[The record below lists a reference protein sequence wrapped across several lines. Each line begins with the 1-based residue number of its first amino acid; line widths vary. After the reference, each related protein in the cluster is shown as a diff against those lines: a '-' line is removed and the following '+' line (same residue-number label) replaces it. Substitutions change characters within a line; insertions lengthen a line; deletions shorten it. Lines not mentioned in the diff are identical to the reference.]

1 MRSARAEGRSPASAF
16 VNSHPGTKRV
26 EYQRGL
32 KVLLL
37 TDDAG
42 EGQRLQRALGAAQAC
57 EVVALDDALKHKP
70 EHSAIACLASFDPE
84 TTEQLR
90 EALSHHRTD
99 PRIPVLFL
107 MRDPSLYAS
116 TQAEALG
123 ATALLPSDASDDQII
138 AAARRMAE
146 VVVDPAPQ
154 TARAESVL
162 EADVAE
168 IGAALVELM
177 QAAKENRQ
185 IPLGLLDQGAERLVT
200 SMRRTGIRQWL
211 DFVRRHDD
219 LTYQHCLLVAG
230 LVAGFASRLG
240 IAPGSQKMLAQAA
253 LVHDI
258 GKASIPRHIL
268 HKTGLLSAD
277 EMALIRRHPA
287 DGHALL
293 TGQRGIDARVLAVVR
308 HHHEYLDG
316 SGYPDRLR
324 ASQIPDFVR
333 LVTVC
338 DIYAALV
345 ERRTYKPP
353 IAPAQAQAML
363 VAMGGKLDQGLVAA
377 FGRLVAE
384 M

>member
-1 MRSARAEGRSPASAF
+1 M
-16 VNSHPGTKRV
+16 
-26 EYQRGL
+26 
-32 KVLLL
+32 LLL

-42 EGQRLQRALGAAQAC
+42 EGQRLQRALGVAQSC
-57 EVVALDDALKHKP
+57 EMIALDDALKHRP
-70 EHSAIACLASFDPE
+70 EHSAIACFASFDPE

-107 MRDPSLYAS
+107 MRDTSLYAS
-116 TQAEALG
+116 TQAQALG
-123 ATALLPSDASDDQII
+123 ATTLLPSDASEDQLL

-146 VVVDPAPQ
+146 TAPEQPAAAHAP
-154 TARAESVL
+154 ESLL
-162 EADVAE
+162 ESDVSA
-168 IGAALVELM
+168 IGATVVALL
-177 QAAKENRQ
+177 QAAKERQ
-185 IPLGLLDQGAERLVT
+185 PIPLRLLDQGAERLVA

-230 LVAGFASRLG
+230 LVAGFAGRLG
-240 IAPGSQKMLAQAA
+240 IAPAGQKMLAQAA

-268 HKTGLLSAD
+268 HKTAALTVP
-277 EMALIRRHPA
+277 EMALIKRHPA

-293 TGQRGIDARVLAVVR
+293 AGQRGIDPRVLAVVR

-316 SGYPDRLR
+316 SGYPDRLC
-324 ASQIPDFVR
+324 AAQIPDFVR
-333 LVTVC
+333 LTTVC
-338 DIYAALV
+338 DIYAALI
-345 ERRTYKPP
+345 ERRAYKAP
-353 IAPAQAQAML
+353 IAPVQAHAML
-363 VAMGGKLDQGLVAA
+363 VEMGCKLDQGLVIA
-377 FGRLVAE
+377 FGKLVAD

>member
-1 MRSARAEGRSPASAF
+1 M
-16 VNSHPGTKRV
+16 
-26 EYQRGL
+26 
-32 KVLLL
+32 LLL

-42 EGQRLQRALGAAQAC
+42 EGLRLQRTLGATQTC
-57 EVVALDDALKHKP
+57 EMVALDEALKHRP
-70 EHSAIACLASFDPE
+70 QHSSIACLASFDPE

-107 MRDPSLYAS
+107 MRDSSLYAS
-116 TQAEALG
+116 AQAQALG
-123 ATALLPSDASDDQII
+123 ATTLLPSDASDEQLLAATRRMKE
-138 AAARRMAE
+138 AAAD
-146 VVVDPAPQ
+146 VPAPE
-154 TARAESVL
+154 RESLL
-162 EADVAE
+162 ESDVGA
-168 IGAALVELM
+168 IGATVVALM
-177 QAAKENRQ
+177 QAAKDRQ
-185 IPLGLLDQGAERLVT
+185 PIPLKLLDQGAERLVA

-230 LVAGFASRLG
+230 LVAGFAARLG
-240 IAPGSQKMLAQAA
+240 IAPAGQKMLAQAA

-258 GKASIPRHIL
+258 GKATIPRHIL
-268 HKTGLLSAD
+268 HKTGALSAE
-277 EMALIRRHPA
+277 EMELIKRHPA
-287 DGHALL
+287 DGHAMLA
-293 TGQRGIDARVLAVVR
+293 GQRGLDPRALAVVR

-333 LVTVC
+333 LTTVC

-345 ERRTYKPP
+345 ERRAYKPP
-353 IAPAQAQAML
+353 IAPAQAHAML
-363 VAMGGKLDQGLVAA
+363 VEMGGRLDQGLVTA
-377 FGRLVAE
+377 FGKLVAE

>member
-1 MRSARAEGRSPASAF
+1 M
-16 VNSHPGTKRV
+16 
-26 EYQRGL
+26 
-32 KVLLL
+32 LLL

-42 EGQRLQRALGAAQAC
+42 EGLRLQRTLGSTQPC
-57 EVVALDDALKHKP
+57 EMVALDDALKHRP

-107 MRDPSLYAS
+107 MRDSSLYAS
-116 TQAEALG
+116 TQAQSLG
-123 ATALLPSDASDDQII
+123 ATALLPSDASDEQLL

-146 VVVDPAPQ
+146 AAADAPAPERESLLESDVGAIGATVVV
-154 TARAESVL
+154 L
-162 EADVAE
+162 
-168 IGAALVELM
+168 L
-177 QAAKENRQ
+177 QAAKDRQ
-185 IPLGLLDQGAERLVT
+185 PIPLKLLDQGAERLVA

-230 LVAGFASRLG
+230 LVAGFAARLG
-240 IAPGSQKMLAQAA
+240 IAPAGQKMLAQAA

-258 GKASIPRHIL
+258 GKATIPRHIL
-268 HKTGLLSAD
+268 HKTGALSAD
-277 EMALIRRHPA
+277 EMDLIKRHPA
-287 DGHALL
+287 DGHAMLAS
-293 TGQRGIDARVLAVVR
+293 QRGVDPRVLAVVR

-324 ASQIPDFVR
+324 ATQIPDFIR
-333 LVTVC
+333 LTTVC

-345 ERRTYKPP
+345 ERRAYKPP
-353 IAPAQAQAML
+353 IASAQAHAML
-363 VAMGGKLDQGLVAA
+363 VEMGGKLDQGLVTA
-377 FGRLVAE
+377 FGKLVAE

>member
-1 MRSARAEGRSPASAF
+1 M
-16 VNSHPGTKRV
+16 
-26 EYQRGL
+26 
-32 KVLLL
+32 LLL

-42 EGQRLQRALGAAQAC
+42 EGLRLQRALAAAHSC
-57 EVVALDDALKHKP
+57 EVVALDEALKHKP
-70 EHSAIACLASFDPE
+70 EHSSIACLASLDPE

-116 TQAEALG
+116 TQATALG
-123 ATALLPSDASDDQII
+123 ATAMLPSDASEEQLV
-138 AAARRMAE
+138 AAARRMADAAAE
-146 VVVDPAPQ
+146 AAPQ
-154 TARAESVL
+154 PRAENAL
-162 EADVAE
+162 EVDVAE
-168 IGAALVELM
+168 VGAALAGLM
-177 QAAKENRQ
+177 QAARDRQ
-185 IPLGLLDQGAERLVT
+185 PIPLKLLDQGAERLVA

-230 LVAGFASRLG
+230 LVAGFAARLG
-240 IAPGSQKMLAQAA
+240 IAPAGQKMLAQAA

-258 GKASIPRHIL
+258 GKAAIPRHIL
-268 HKTGLLSAD
+268 HKTGALCAA
-277 EMALIRRHPA
+277 EMEIIKRHPA

-293 TGQRGIDARVLAVVR
+293 AGHRGIDPRVLAVVR

-324 ASQIPDFVR
+324 AAQIPDFVR
-333 LVTVC
+333 LTTVC
-338 DIYAALV
+338 DIYAALI
-345 ERRTYKPP
+345 ERRAYKPP
-353 IAPAQAQAML
+353 IAPIQAHAML
-363 VAMGGKLDQGLVAA
+363 VEMGGKLDQGLVTA
-377 FGRLVAE
+377 FGKLVAE